1 MFKNEFRLQP
11 CGIYIGNDM
20 IRFAIYRGHP
30 TALCKNGLD
39 KSKWIELI
47 QIKNNGNEKWRNGE
61 KMNLRDD

>member
-1 MFKNEFRLQP
+1 
-11 CGIYIGNDM
+11 M

-30 TALCKNGLD
+30 TALYKNGLE